1 MDDVPSLAQLG
12 PDVLAEYWPAV
23 AAGLGVLVAV
33 LATIHIV
40 LHKRESRAAAAW
52 TGLVWLVPLIG
63 VLLYLLIGINRIG
76 KRARQLTGG
85 ELVGVTGWRLAA
97 EPVPQANLRSLAA
110 LVGRLTRQP
119 LTGGNRVQVMEAP
132 QAFAAMLAAI
142 DQARESVYLCT
153 YIFGNDQAGSQM
165 IAALVRARARG
176 VRVRV
181 LVDGMGLLYSFPTV
195 MRRLRQAQI
204 PTARF
209 LYSLTPLRL
218 IYLNMRNH
226 RKVLVVDRRIGFTGG
241 MNVRAGY
248 LAEPPQARD
257 LHCRVDGPAVG
268 HLLNSFAS
276 DWQFSTREIL
286 DDAYRGAP
294 IEGQVL
300 ARAISAGPDGDFE
313 KRRMTL
319 LGAISRAEQEIRI
332 VTPYFVPDQTLQTTL
347 YLARLRGVRVRILL
361 PARNNLRIVHWAA
374 MHVVPWLVERGCEV
388 WLSEGPFDHSKL
400 MTVDE
405 SWSLIG
411 SGNWDARSLR
421 LNFELDL
428 ECYDDALAA
437 SLNALVEQ
445 RRVGARRLTRTAL
458 QQLPTALRVRNALA
472 HTLEPY
478 L

>member
-1 MDDVPSLAQLG
+1 MTEVWLTDLLEQ
-12 PDVLAEYWPAV
+12 YWPV
-23 AAGLGVLVAV
+23 IAAAFSVL
-33 LATIHIV
+33 LATLTTMHIV

-63 VLLYLLIGINRIG
+63 ALLYLMIGINRIA

-85 ELVGVTGWRLAA
+85 ELVGVSGWRLAA
-97 EPVPQANLRSLAA
+97 EPVPQNNLRSLAA

-119 LTGGNRVQVMEAP
+119 LTGGNRIDVMEAP
-132 QAFAAMLAAI
+132 AAFAAMLTAI
-142 DQARESVYLCT
+142 EQARESVYLCT
-153 YIFGNDQAGSQM
+153 YIFGNDQAGSRT
-165 IAALVRARARG
+165 IDALARAQQRG

-195 MRRLRQAQI
+195 MRRLRQAGI
-204 PTARF
+204 PTSRF

-226 RKVLVVDRRIGFTGG
+226 RKVLVVDRRVGFTGG
-241 MNVRAGY
+241 MNLRAGY
-248 LAEPPQARD
+248 LCQPPLARD

-276 DWQFSTREIL
+276 DWQFSTSEIL

-294 IEGQVL
+294 IAGQVL

-319 LGAISRAEQEIRI
+319 LGAISRAERDIRI
-332 VTPYFVPDQTLQTTL
+332 MTPYFVPDQTLQTTI
-347 YLARLRGVRVRILL
+347 YLARLRGVQVRILL
-361 PARNNLRIVHWAA
+361 PANNNLPIVHWAA

-388 WLSEGPFDHSKL
+388 WLSDGPFDHSKL

-405 SWSLIG
+405 SWSLLG

-421 LNFELDL
+421 LNFELDM
-428 ECYDDALAA
+428 ECYDDTLAL
-437 SLNALVEQ
+437 SLNQLFEQ
-445 RRVGARRLTRTAL
+445 RLADARRLVRSELAA
-458 QQLPTALRVRNALA
+458 LPTAIRVRNALA